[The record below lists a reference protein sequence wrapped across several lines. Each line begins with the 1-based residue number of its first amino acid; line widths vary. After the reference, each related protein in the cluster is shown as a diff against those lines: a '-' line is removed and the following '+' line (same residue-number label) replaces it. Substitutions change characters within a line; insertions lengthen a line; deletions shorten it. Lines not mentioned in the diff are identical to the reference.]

1 MTATMNLLMEGILA
15 QFILLVEL
23 TYVCKNELT
32 IIMLI

>member
-1 MTATMNLLMEGILA
+1 MTATMNLLMEGA
-15 QFILLVEL
+15 RFILLVEL